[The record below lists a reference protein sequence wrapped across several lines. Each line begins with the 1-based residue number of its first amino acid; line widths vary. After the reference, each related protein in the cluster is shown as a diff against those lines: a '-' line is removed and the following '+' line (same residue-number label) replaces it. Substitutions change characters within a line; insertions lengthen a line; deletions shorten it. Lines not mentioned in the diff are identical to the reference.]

1 MDENLEMLNHIYK
14 SAEMGHSSSEDL
26 LKALRDKDNKIKTIL
41 EEINKE
47 YEKYEKESHKL
58 LKKYKMEPRGN
69 TLMADMMSK
78 LGIKKEVKND
88 NSDASIASTLI
99 EGLTMG
105 TIEIDK
111 KINNYEK
118 QIDKKIMSLAK
129 KYKKFQNDYI
139 DKLKEF
145 L

>member
-1 MDENLEMLNHIYK
+1 MNENLEMLNHIYK
-14 SAEMGHSSSEDL
+14 AAEMGHSSSENL
-26 LKALRDKDNKIKTIL
+26 LRALREKDNKIKTVL

-69 TLMADMMSK
+69 SIMADMMSM

-105 TIEIDK
+105 NIEIEK
-111 KINNYEK
+111 RISNYEK
-118 QIDKKIMSLAK
+118 QIDKKIINLAK
-129 KYKKFQNDYI
+129 DFKKFGNEYI
-139 DKLKEF
+139 EKLKTY

>member
-47 YEKYEKESHKL
+47 YEKYEKESNKL
-58 LKKYKMEPRGN
+58 LKKYKMEPRSN

-88 NSDASIASTLI
+88 NSDASIASILI

-139 DKLKEF
+139 EKLKEF

>member
-14 SAEMGHSSSEDL
+14 SAQMGHSSSEDL
-26 LKALRDKDNKIKTIL
+26 LRALREKDNKIKTVL

-111 KINNYEK
+111 KINSYEK
-118 QIDKKIMSLAK
+118 QIDKKIINLAK
-129 KYKKFQNDYI
+129 NYKKFQNDYI